1 MNTLRKLAPHA
12 AILIGNMY
20 YVFWGIDRVN
30 KSMNFIDNEYTK
42 FLLVLLIALCAV
54 VHWPL
59 LKAAL
64 RRSRRGA
71 SPAAL
76 ATQLGLMGLN
86 ALLGLVLAILLL
98 IDLFAPD
105 MMLFLKEFV
114 KFLILLDCVLAQ
126 FHAALLMALRRI
138 SVFRAERLWD
148 FFAKRFFCTE
158 RLWDFLCERRVWDF
172 FAKRFFC
179 AERLWDFLAKRFFR
193 EERLWNFLCEKQLWD
208 FRALRF
214 LWEEQLWD
222 FRALCFFCEK
232 QLRDFLCEKQL
243 CFNAPRTVKRPSTR
257 DPVRSGVD
265 FSILFGRNRAVQP
278 PKPVCVSRLEMESA
292 MVRPVS
298 SFSYFVN

>member
-126 FHAALLMALRRI
+126 FHAALLIARDRAIARSQIRRAAA
-138 SVFRAERLWD
+138 SARSGAASAGRS
-148 FFAKRFFCTE
+148 AGYPSSARSGYGTSSRSASSARSGYGTSSRSASSARSGYGTSSARNSYGTSARSASSGRSSYGTSARSASSGKNSYGTSSARSSY
-158 RLWDFLCERRVWDF
+158 
-172 FAKRFFC
+172 A
-179 AERLWDFLAKRFFR
+179 
-193 EERLWNFLCEKQLWD
+193 
-208 FRALRF
+208 
-214 LWEEQLWD
+214 
-222 FRALCFFCEK
+222 
-232 QLRDFLCEKQL
+232 
-243 CFNAPRTVKRPSTR
+243 STR
-257 DPVRSGVD
+257 RE
-265 FSILFGRNRAVQP
+265 R
-278 PKPVCVSRLEMESA
+278 
-292 MVRPVS
+292 
-298 SFSYFVN
+298 

>member
-126 FHAALLMALRRI
+126 FHAALLIARDRAIARNQIRRAAA
-138 SVFRAERLWD
+138 SARSGAASAGRS
-148 FFAKRFFCTE
+148 AGYPSSARSGYGASSRSASSARSGYGTSS
-158 RLWDFLCERRVWDF
+158 
-172 FAKRFFC
+172 A
-179 AERLWDFLAKRFFR
+179 
-193 EERLWNFLCEKQLWD
+193 
-208 FRALRF
+208 
-214 LWEEQLWD
+214 
-222 FRALCFFCEK
+222 
-232 QLRDFLCEKQL
+232 RDGFGTSSRSASSARSSYGTSARSASSARSGYGTSSARNSYGTSARSASSGRSSYGTSARSASSGK
-243 CFNAPRTVKRPSTR
+243 NSYGTSSARSSYASTR
-257 DPVRSGVD
+257 RE
-265 FSILFGRNRAVQP
+265 R
-278 PKPVCVSRLEMESA
+278 
-292 MVRPVS
+292 
-298 SFSYFVN
+298 

>member
-126 FHAALLMALRRI
+126 FHAALLIARDRAIARNQIRRAAASARSGAASAGRSAGYPSSARSGYGTSSARDGFGTSSRSASSARSGYGTSSRSASSARSGYGTSSARNSYGTSARSASSGRSSYGTSARSAS
-138 SVFRAERLWD
+138 SVKNSYGTSSARSSYA
-148 FFAKRFFCTE
+148 
-158 RLWDFLCERRVWDF
+158 
-172 FAKRFFC
+172 
-179 AERLWDFLAKRFFR
+179 
-193 EERLWNFLCEKQLWD
+193 
-208 FRALRF
+208 
-214 LWEEQLWD
+214 
-222 FRALCFFCEK
+222 
-232 QLRDFLCEKQL
+232 
-243 CFNAPRTVKRPSTR
+243 STR
-257 DPVRSGVD
+257 RE
-265 FSILFGRNRAVQP
+265 R
-278 PKPVCVSRLEMESA
+278 
-292 MVRPVS
+292 
-298 SFSYFVN
+298 